1 MTMKKFSSK
10 QQVVAAMM
18 IMAAIATTTT
28 TTTPTTTMFVT
39 PVVCAQDIY
48 YASSIYETKA
58 SMKVEIS
65 VVGNANN
72 NEDSSLALT
81 PGEEGEEEGGGF
93 LAVPPDSLLFSTQDV
108 YSIEQSS
115 SDYFHSLLINDESTL
130 RFLNDPQQD
139 IMDLTVTVT
148 NQQATTTSTNGGIIQ
163 FDAIVSLVHVDDVGS
178 DGVSDLAALLTFL
191 VDRNNTG
198 AAYVYLDDEIRSTTT
213 SNPVSKIRSM
223 SFSYEGPSEVLEDIM
238 VPQPVLDQYAA
249 STGRSDTEKTL
260 IIVVTFLSLALF
272 SILALLYWMAGGWL
286 ELRKQLQ
293 MIVRRE
299 ELEKQQDNNN
309 DDDLKMNPTHETDDM
324 ESPSRDSHM
333 TTPSGFLGVSNPYLN
348 TSRAMEGYGIKMTPV
363 RDQRTYAENDDEE
376 HGDQQ
381 EIATPMSTM
390 SEYSD
395 SGRVPIGIM
404 SMRKL
409 MPGST
414 PARGLRGENN
424 GNSDEDEEEEDDN
437 NNESNM
443 DDDAVRVEDGH
454 GYQEHF
460 DGSRSLPHT
469 TKRLQF

>member
-1 MTMKKFSSK
+1 MTKKKFSST
-10 QQVVAAMM
+10 QVVAAMM

-28 TTTPTTTMFVT
+28 TRTTMVVT
-39 PVVCAQDIY
+39 PVCAQDVY
-48 YASSIYETKA
+48 YASSIYETTA

-81 PGEEGEEEGGGF
+81 PGEEGGGF
-93 LAVPPDSLLFSTQDV
+93 LAVPPDSFLFNTQDV

-139 IMDLTVTVT
+139 IMDLTVTIT

-178 DGVSDLAALLTFL
+178 DGISDLAALLTFL

-198 AAYVYLDDEIRSTTT
+198 SAYVYLDNEIRSTTT

-223 SFSYEGPSEVLEDIM
+223 SFSYQGPSEVLEDIT

-293 MIVRRE
+293 IIVRRE
-299 ELEKQQDNNN
+299 ELEQKQDNDNG
-309 DDDLKMNPTHETDDM
+309 DDLKMNPTHETDDV

-348 TSRAMEGYGIKMTPV
+348 TSRAMEDYGVKMTPV
-363 RDQRTYAENDDEE
+363 RDQRTFSENGDEE
-376 HGDQQ
+376 HGDEQ

-414 PARGLRGENN
+414 PARGLRGANKD
-424 GNSDEDEEEEDDN
+424 NSDANDDGN
-437 NNESNM
+437 DNKSESNM
-443 DDDAVRVEDGH
+443 DDDAVCVEDGH
-454 GYQEHF
+454 DHRQHF
-460 DGSRSLPHT
+460 NGSRNLPHA